1 MSVLRSPILLR
12 MPFLQKLSLLNPLA
26 PLLKMIVVL
35 ILDKRQ
41 KCPRV
46 ALFRRAIRG
55 GEGSHA
61 PQTERVN
68 SGIKDVGAALE
79 IPSAAGP

>member
-61 PQTERVN
+61 QTERVH

>member
-1 MSVLRSPILLR
+1 MSIL
-12 MPFLQKLSLLNPLA
+12 
-26 PLLKMIVVL
+26 L
-35 ILDKRQ
+35 ILDIRK

-46 ALFRRAIRG
+46 ALFRHPIRG
-55 GEGSHA
+55 GEGSYA
-61 PQTERVN
+61 PQTERVH